1 MAGLVPTMN
10 ASVDG
15 RLVLVW
21 ETLVDSGLVV
31 LAVVLVV
38 DLIEDCISVACRLV
52 LVLVEG

>member
-1 MAGLVPTMN
+1 MAGLIL

-21 ETLVDSGLVV
+21 KTLVDSGLVVVHV

-38 DLIEDCISVACRLV
+38 DLIEIGCGL
-52 LVLVEG
+52 EGLRR